1 MIPTTMTPDAHAKE
15 ASRLKGA
22 ITRAKTKVKTR
33 GTLAE
38 KVEAKKLVT
47 AAEEQLRQHR
57 LNFHRLTSPLP
68 LAAA

>member
-1 MIPTTMTPDAHAKE
+1 VIAPTMTPEAHAKE
-15 ASRLKGA
+15 ASRLKGG
-22 ITRAKTKVKTR
+22 ITRAKTKVKAC

-38 KVEAKKLVT
+38 KLEAKKLVT

-57 LNFHRLTSPLP
+57 LNFHELTAAP

>member
-1 MIPTTMTPDAHAKE
+1 MSHATMTPEAHAKE

-22 ITRAKTKVKTR
+22 ITRAKTKVQAC

-38 KVEAKKLVT
+38 KLEAKQLVKT
-47 AAEEQLRQHR
+47 AEEQLRQHR
-57 LNFHRLTSPLP
+57 LNFHDLTSPAP

>member
-1 MIPTTMTPDAHAKE
+1 MTHATMTPEEHAKE
-15 ASRLKGA
+15 ATRLKGV
-22 ITRAKTKVKTR
+22 ITRAKKKVQTC

-38 KVEAKKLVT
+38 KLEAKQLVR

-57 LNFHRLTSPLP
+57 LNFHDLTVP

>member
-1 MIPTTMTPDAHAKE
+1 MAPTMTPAEHAKK

-22 ITRAKTKVKTR
+22 ITRAKTKVKAC

-38 KVEAKKLVT
+38 KLEALKVVRD
-47 AAEEQLRQHR
+47 AEENLRQHK
-57 LNFHRLTSPLP
+57 LQFHELTSPAP